1 MIRIIV
7 VEDSPTMRALLV
19 QTLEADAE
27 IQVIAV
33 AENGSQGVAMVQ
45 KMKPDLVTMD
55 VVMPDMNG
63 LEATRQIMKA
73 NPTPILIITAHAD
86 SPKMNV
92 VYEALKAGAL
102 DVIAKPAA
110 PDLADEARWRAE
122 LIEKVKTFSKILPKP
137 IGTSDSD
144 DGQST

>member
-1 MIRIIV
+1 MIRIIM
-7 VEDSPTMRALLV
+7 VEDSPTMRALLI

-27 IQVIAV
+27 IQVIGV
-33 AENGSQGVAMVQ
+33 AENGSQGVAMVR

-55 VVMPDMNG
+55 VVMPDMDG
-63 LEATRQIMKA
+63 LEATRQIMKD

-110 PDLADEARWRAE
+110 LDLADEARWRAE
-122 LIEKVKTFSKILPKP
+122 LIGKVKTFSKIQPKP
-137 IGTSDSD
+137 IKTGDSEN
-144 DGQST
+144 GLST